1 MSTNINTK
9 NQKWK
14 AAKEPDKVLA
24 KHYKRLYQEQ
34 REGEKEQFI
43 TIRDLKQQVNQLKLE
58 KAELQ
63 KVADHYENSPI
74 WKSAAPARSVWKGI
88 KRVKNILK
96 KYILYV

>member
-34 REGEKEQFI
+34 REGE
-43 TIRDLKQQVNQLKLE
+43 
-58 KAELQ
+58 
-63 KVADHYENSPI
+63 
-74 WKSAAPARSVWKGI
+74 
-88 KRVKNILK
+88 NIIVIIPL
-96 KYILYV
+96 